1 MDKSNTSIVTL
12 AVVFMIAILL
22 IAILCNNSKTKEE
35 TIVNQYDYTIKDTV
49 EVIRIAP
56 FLKNTTYMEI
66 KLLLQIVIIP
76 HHKSMN

>member
-49 EVIRIAP
+49 EV
-56 FLKNTTYMEI
+56 
-66 KLLLQIVIIP
+66 
-76 HHKSMN
+76 

>member
-1 MDKSNTSIVTL
+1 MDKSNTNIVTL

-56 FLKNTTYMEI
+56 FLKNT
-66 KLLLQIVIIP
+66 
-76 HHKSMN
+76 